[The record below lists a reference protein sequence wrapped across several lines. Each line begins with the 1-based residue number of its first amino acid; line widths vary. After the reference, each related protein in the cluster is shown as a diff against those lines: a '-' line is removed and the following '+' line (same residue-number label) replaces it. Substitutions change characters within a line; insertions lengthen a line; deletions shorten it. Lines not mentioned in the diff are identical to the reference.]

1 LLAQR
6 CKSPVGFDAETRDI
20 TCSHGQGMSIL
31 ATTGGLMEI
40 DDSQIIAARVGTQFE
55 YSEELAEER

>member
-1 LLAQR
+1 
-6 CKSPVGFDAETRDI
+6 
-20 TCSHGQGMSIL
+20 MSIL